1 VSELAKILFW
11 VLVGTTVV
19 QGLMVCRY
27 FWALWHWKSRGSGPR
42 DSPKAVAILCVRGND
57 PVLEACLAALLNQ
70 DYPSYDVRVV
80 VDSRTDPAWEVVQ
93 AAVAREGSATRVQ
106 VEPLTRRRDTCSRKI
121 AGVLQALAGLDE
133 GYEVVALLD
142 SDTIPH
148 RTWLGELVAPL
159 ADPRCG
165 AASGNRWYMP
175 VRTSWADLARSLW
188 NAAAVVQMY
197 WYGIPWGGST
207 AFKRDLL
214 RRTDLLERLAGAF
227 GEDSTLSRTI
237 RRYGY
242 RVAFVPAG
250 MIVNRDTC
258 RMGGLCRFLQRQL
271 LTVRMHNPWWWA
283 VVAHG
288 LLTSLWLVAVL
299 AVFVAALLTA
309 NRQAAGWSG
318 ASAVAYPGVSLLLLA
333 PMEIAVRRIVAARG
347 EPTRW
352 LGAAGLLKLPLAIPI
367 TQVVYGAVLLVTMF
381 TRTHRWRNV
390 LYRFGRNPPVQVVED
405 CPSQTAAALE

>member
-165 AASGNRWYMP
+165 AASGNRWYRCIGTGSHGAVP
-175 VRTSWADLARSLW
+175 QPSRGTSS
-188 NAAAVVQMY
+188 AA
-197 WYGIPWGGST
+197 P
-207 AFKRDLL
+207 
-214 RRTDLLERLAGAF
+214 
-227 GEDSTLSRTI
+227 
-237 RRYGY
+237 
-242 RVAFVPAG
+242 
-250 MIVNRDTC
+250 TC
-258 RMGGLCRFLQRQL
+258 SSAWQAPSGK
-271 LTVRMHNPWWWA
+271 TVRYPEPSGGMDI
-283 VVAHG
+283 
-288 LLTSLWLVAVL
+288 
-299 AVFVAALLTA
+299 
-309 NRQAAGWSG
+309 GWPSC
-318 ASAVAYPGVSLLLLA
+318 
-333 PMEIAVRRIVAARG
+333 RRG
-347 EPTRW
+347 
-352 LGAAGLLKLPLAIPI
+352 
-367 TQVVYGAVLLVTMF
+367 
-381 TRTHRWRNV
+381 
-390 LYRFGRNPPVQVVED
+390 
-405 CPSQTAAALE
+405 